1 VIGLLIGRK
10 NRTTTRFSMEYL
22 YIKSLHI
29 IFITTWFAGL
39 FYIIRLFIYYKEA
52 EEKTEVEKAILLPQ
66 YELMIKRLWYI
77 ITWPSAVLATLFAIW
92 LLVLQPFW
100 LKETWMLLK
109 LGFVALLFAYH
120 WSCQIMY
127 NQIKKGS
134 LKYSSF
140 ALRIWNE
147 VATIILFACV
157 FLVVLKSTLGWIF
170 GVVGIVGV
178 SVLLMLGIKL
188 YKNIRAKNSWDKND
202 TI

>member
-1 VIGLLIGRK
+1 
-10 NRTTTRFSMEYL
+10 MEYL

-29 IFITTWFAGL
+29 IFVTTWFAGL

-52 EEKTEVEKAILLPQ
+52 EEKPEIEKNILIKQ
-66 YELMIKRLWYI
+66 YKLMIKRLWYI
-77 ITWPSAVLATLFAIW
+77 ITWPSAVLATIFAVW

-100 LKETWMLLK
+100 LEASWMIIK
-109 LGFVALLFAYH
+109 LGFVLALFAYH

-127 NQIKKGS
+127 NQIEKGY

-140 ALRIWNE
+140 ALRVWNE

-157 FLVVLKSTLGWIF
+157 FLVILKNTLGWIF

-178 SVLLMLGIKL
+178 SIVLMLGIKL
-188 YKNIRAKNSWDKND
+188 YKNLRAKRSWEDN
-202 TI
+202 

>member
-1 VIGLLIGRK
+1 
-10 NRTTTRFSMEYL
+10 MDYL

-52 EEKTEVEKAILLPQ
+52 EEKTEIEKNILLKQ
-66 YELMIKRLWYI
+66 YKLMIKRLWYI

-92 LLVLQPFW
+92 LLVLQPGW
-100 LKETWMLLK
+100 LQQNWMLIK
-109 LGFVALLFAYH
+109 LGFVAALFAYH
-120 WSCQIMY
+120 WSCQILY
-127 NQIKKGS
+127 NQVEKGF

-157 FLVVLKSTLGWIF
+157 FLVILKTSLGWIF
-170 GVVGIVGV
+170 GVLGIVGV
-178 SVLLMLGIKL
+178 SILLMLGVKL
-188 YKNIRAKNSWDKND
+188 YKNIKAKKSWDKP
-202 TI
+202 